1 MSYFFR
7 GFESFGFL
15 GIVYVKYCKVALVT
29 GSGKRRVGNAVAR
42 ALAERGFRIAVHY
55 HHSADAA
62 LETVRQL
69 QARGTDA
76 AAFAADVADEQAVA
90 RLFEQVMDRFGRLD
104 ALVTAAAVWEP
115 QPLEEVTAADV
126 RRQFDINTLG
136 TFLCCRQ
143 AGRIMVAQ
151 PEGGAIVT
159 IGDWACERPGMH
171 YAAYFISKGSLPT
184 MTRMLAVE
192 LARRNPRVRVNCIL
206 PGPVMVPEDATQPE
220 VAGAVAA
227 TLLKRPGSPQ
237 HVAQAAVF
245 LIENDYVTG
254 VCLPVDGGRTIDVE
268 TPTHTVADA
277 DHYQSSH
284 A

>member
-1 MSYFFR
+1 M
-7 GFESFGFL
+7 
-15 GIVYVKYCKVALVT
+15 KVALIT

-42 ALAERGFRIAVHY
+42 ALAERGYAIAVHY
-55 HHSADAA
+55 HRSAAA
-62 LETVRQL
+62 AAGTIGEI
-69 QARGTDA
+69 QAQGA
-76 AAFAADVADEQAVA
+76 PVAAFAADVADEGAVV
-90 RLFEQVMDRFGRLD
+90 RLFGQVMDRFGRLD

-136 TFLCCRQ
+136 AFLCCRE

-151 PEGGAIVT
+151 PAGGAIVT
-159 IGDWACERPGMH
+159 IGDSACARPGMH
-171 YAAYFISKGSLPT
+171 YAAYLISKGALPT

-220 VAGAVAA
+220 VQGAVAA

-237 HVAQAAVF
+237 SVAEAAVF
-245 LIENDYVTG
+245 LIENDYGTG
-254 VCLPVDGGRTIDVE
+254 VCLPVDGGRTI
-268 TPTHTVADA
+268 A
-277 DHYQSSH
+277 
-284 A
+284 

>member
-1 MSYFFR
+1 MS
-7 GFESFGFL
+7 S
-15 GIVYVKYCKVALVT
+15 KSKVALVT
-29 GSGKRRVGNAVAR
+29 GGGKQRVGNAVAR
-42 ALAERGFRIAVHY
+42 ALAQRGFRIAVHY

-62 LETVRQL
+62 ASTVEQIKT
-69 QARGTDA
+69 QGTDA
-76 AAFAADVADEQAVA
+76 AAFAADVSDEQDVA
-90 RLFEQVMDRFGRLD
+90 RLFEKVMDRFGRLD

-115 QPLEEVTAADV
+115 RPLEEVTAADV

-159 IGDWACERPGMH
+159 IGDWACQRPGMH
-171 YAAYFISKGSLPT
+171 YAAYFISKGALPT

-192 LARRNPRVRVNCIL
+192 LAARNPRVRVNCIL

-220 VAGAVAA
+220 VEGAVAA

-245 LIENDYVTG
+245 LIENDYVAG
-254 VCLPVDGGRTIDVE
+254 VCLPVDGGRTIG
-268 TPTHTVADA
+268 
-277 DHYQSSH
+277 S
-284 A
+284 

>member
-1 MSYFFR
+1 M
-7 GFESFGFL
+7 
-15 GIVYVKYCKVALVT
+15 
-29 GSGKRRVGNAVAR
+29 
-42 ALAERGFRIAVHY
+42 
-55 HHSADAA
+55 
-62 LETVRQL
+62 
-69 QARGTDA
+69 
-76 AAFAADVADEQAVA
+76 
-90 RLFEQVMDRFGRLD
+90 
-104 ALVTAAAVWEP
+104 
-115 QPLEEVTAADV
+115 TAADV
-126 RRQFDINTLG
+126 RRQFEINTLG
-136 TFLCCRQ
+136 TFLCCQQ

-254 VCLPVDGGRTIDVE
+254 VCLPVDGGRTI
-268 TPTHTVADA
+268 AG
-277 DHYQSSH
+277 
-284 A
+284 